1 MIRRPRL
8 SWQRWPLHPGALAA
22 LSLLLLASVP
32 AEAAASFEAGELDC
46 RYDPDA
52 PVDWTTVRPELLVND
67 DPFRPLLAA
76 PKEGRPAAMAARI
89 RMSGNGV
96 EGGARSFQAGIVTIG
111 GTMGLWGA
119 HSLSSCAGVQVGLS
133 AAVFAQFDLSAEGK
147 DLLNADYDAALPV
160 TVRHGPYSARLRLVH
175 ESSHLGDQFVLA
187 SPGVRRLDLSHE
199 LVDLMLSY
207 ERGFAR
213 LYLGGG
219 YIFHSKIN
227 LSPLSAQGGLE
238 LRGPGLSL
246 RFWGSPSMRPVAGV
260 DVSMIQ
266 QRHWQA
272 STSVVA
278 GVEVHQPGTE
288 SRLRVVGAYQHGYWP
303 FGQFSFTETV
313 DSFGLQMQ
321 YEL

>member
-1 MIRRPRL
+1 M
-8 SWQRWPLHPGALAA
+8 AA
-22 LSLLLLASVP
+22 LVLPLLASAHVHA
-32 AEAAASFEAGELDC
+32 AEPLEAGAPDC
-46 RYDPDA
+46 RYDDPGA
-52 PVDWTTVRPELLVND
+52 PADWTRATPALLITA

-76 PKEGRPAAMAARI
+76 TKEQRPAGTAARV
-89 RMSGNGV
+89 RVSGDGPHP
-96 EGGARSFQAGIVTIG
+96 EARSFEVGVATIG
-111 GTMGLWGA
+111 GAMGLWGLY
-119 HSLSSCAGVQVGLS
+119 SPSSCAGVQLGLS
-133 AAVFAQFDLSAEGK
+133 AAVFAQFNLSAEGK